1 MWLKY
6 DVLNLLSTRRQK
18 DWERKVSTAATTCR
32 IQRTW
37 RCFNAAVNL
46 TTDVTFFRKKKKKI
60 DKKMGALFFGEEPTE

>member
-6 DVLNLLSTRRQK
+6 DVLNLLSTRRQR
-18 DWERKVSTAATTCR
+18 DWERKVSTTATTCR

-46 TTDVTFFRKKKKKI
+46 TTDVTFFRKKKKK